1 MRKVVFGWAPAAA
14 LHTPRPIAGFPRP
27 TLHTAF
33 SAQASKAWTGAALA
47 ALAPLLAYLQATGD
61 WSWRAFGAAVVS
73 GLVAGIG
80 VYAVPN
86 RP

>member
-1 MRKVVFGWAPAAA
+1 MSGRTTLQAVFS
-14 LHTPRPIAGFPRP
+14 T
-27 TLHTAF
+27 
-33 SAQASKAWTGAALA
+33 QASKAWTGAALA
-47 ALAPLLAYLQATGD
+47 ALAPLLTYLQATGD
-61 WSWRAFGAAVVS
+61 WSWRACAAAVVS